1 MGRRQHCLRP
11 APPCGLLPPMQYTSR
26 AAQLYRSMLEKEA
39 AKLTPAQAMAIASG

>member
-1 MGRRQHCLRP
+1 MGQREPCLRP
-11 APPCGLLPPMQYTSR
+11 ARPCDLPTPMQYTSR